1 MLFIITTLLKNVSC
15 LTGKYSGVVMCCP
28 LNELEKNGKKKR
40 VMALVINSIKRKM
53 AAVIKTADAVMRSRA
68 VETVEYEIDELDN
81 IFGILV
87 LGAFIGIPAPPI
99 HITMELLPLMD
110 RELNIMLEKVSTA
123 HDPLGDLFS
132 VLEID

>member
-1 MLFIITTLLKNVSC
+1 MVSI
-15 LTGKYSGVVMCCP
+15 LD
-28 LNELEKNGKKKR
+28 
-40 VMALVINSIKRKM
+40 SIKRKTM
-53 AAVIKTADAVMRSRA
+53 AIIKTTDAVMRSRA
-68 VETVEYEIDELDN
+68 VETMEYELEELDN

-99 HITMELLPLMD
+99 YITMDLLPMMEG
-110 RELNIMLEKVSTA
+110 ELNLMLEKVCTA

>member
-1 MLFIITTLLKNVSC
+1 MPS
-15 LTGKYSGVVMCCP
+15 
-28 LNELEKNGKKKR
+28 
-40 VMALVINSIKRKM
+40 VINSIKRKM
-53 AAVIKTADAVMRSRA
+53 VAVIKASDTVMRSRA
-68 VETVEYEIDELDN
+68 IEMVEYEINELDN

-99 HITMELLPLMD
+99 HITMDLLPLMD
-110 RELNIMLEKVSTA
+110 RELNTMLDKVSTA